1 METFSLGIREA
12 IYKYS
17 HGYCQIPGCINKAT
31 EMHHILP
38 NTKGNQKKFPLFLQ
52 SPFNALFLCKKCH
65 ENYSTFP
72 WLKITEKQAE
82 VYESYLKGLK
92 NGKI

>member
-1 METFSLGIREA
+1 MQTFSQEIREQL
-12 IYKYS
+12 YKGCR
-17 HGYCQIPGCINKAT
+17 GYCQIPGCTMNGT
-31 EMHHILP
+31 EFHHRIP

-52 SPFNALFLCKKCH
+52 SPFNAFLICKAHH

-92 NGKI
+92 NAQ